1 MGYQPFRAQGKRLIV
16 CLHHSP
22 FHVKASDQP
31 KLGDKPDDRFDTEST
46 LDGLVKDS
54 GVLDDFA
61 QILAIIH
68 NGAAPGDPRQI
79 DGLIYGHTTP
89 DGVYQLPGEEGT
101 ATDLTDAQRQRLATN
116 FKYYQDSYA
125 KLVSCVN
132 LEHATTKGQFGFPEP
147 FWTLARISAQ

>member
-1 MGYQPFRAQGKRLIV
+1 LRRSWP
-16 CLHHSP
+16 S
-22 FHVKASDQP
+22 
-31 KLGDKPDDRFDTEST
+31 
-46 LDGLVKDS
+46 
-54 GVLDDFA
+54 
-61 QILAIIH
+61 IH

-132 LEHATTKGQFGFPEP
+132 LEHATTKGQFGFPRTILDFGP
-147 FWTLARISAQ
+147 YQRTVVNFKG